1 MDLNLNSDKS
11 NQDRFLKS
19 FPVTGFIDALLLVLA
34 WAYLRI
40 THSFTDQKD
49 AFVLIATIISLFAYL
64 CLLFAR
70 NKWSSDI
77 VFTFYAIALSL
88 RSLFLCLPIATNQP
102 INIWLFSFF
111 IPIIL
116 LQLIAPPKKA
126 IIGYVFIAIILCCL
140 ILFHPAPLTA
150 VHTLLKPQIA
160 QMVYVF
166 TLLTQAGVFLGA
178 YVPDPNPTFIRIPL
192 SSQAT
197 DSGKTLT
204 SGEMALALGL
214 TMRVGR
220 MMLESGAAS
229 FRTEQAMQR
238 VAVALG
244 VGRMETYLTP
254 NGIVGSAYSG
264 TEHRTQVAR
273 ISRLSVA
280 MNRVTALENYT
291 HHLTPDTNP
300 EEIRRFLSELEEEG
314 SPYSK
319 TAYILAAGT
328 ACGALAVV
336 LGGGIWDIVAAGVGA
351 GTSQMMRIKL
361 TQMRM
366 NPFLLTTLCAALA
379 TAVCLF
385 LITLIHPVHPKAA
398 IAASVLFLV
407 PGVPLVTSIV
417 DLSRLDILPGVNRGM
432 LALMLFIGIALGML
446 VILGLTGYNLF

>member
-1 MDLNLNSDKS
+1 M
-11 NQDRFLKS
+11 DRFSKS
-19 FPVTGFIDALLLVLA
+19 FPATGFIDTLLLVLA
-34 WAYLRI
+34 WAYLHI
-40 THSFTDQKD
+40 THSLTVQKD

-64 CLLFAR
+64 CLLYVR
-70 NKWSSDI
+70 NRWSSNL
-77 VFTFYAIALSL
+77 VVGFYAIALTI
-88 RSLFLCLPIATNQP
+88 RSLFLCLPIARNQP
-102 INIWLFSFF
+102 VNIWLFSFF

-116 LQLIAPPKKA
+116 LQLIVPPEKA
-126 IIGYVFIAIILCCL
+126 KGGYAFIAIILCFL
-140 ILFHPAPLTA
+140 ILFHPVFLIAA
-150 VHTLLKPQIA
+150 HTLWKPQIA
-160 QMVYVF
+160 QMIYVF

-178 YVPDPNPTFIRIPL
+178 YVQDPNPSFIRIP
-192 SSQAT
+192 SGVQPSA
-197 DSGKTLT
+197 SGKTLT

-238 VAVALG
+238 VAAALR

-280 MNRVTALENYT
+280 MNRVTVLENYT
-291 HHLTPDTNP
+291 HHLIPDTDP
-300 EEIRRFLSELEEEG
+300 EEIRRFLSDLDGEG
-314 SPYSK
+314 PAYSK
-319 TAYILAAGT
+319 TAYVLAAGT

-336 LGGGIWDIVAAGVGA
+336 LGGGIGEIVAAGVGA
-351 GTSQMMRIKL
+351 GISQMLRIKL
-361 TQMRM
+361 THMRM
-366 NPFLLTTLCAALA
+366 NPFLLTTLCSALA
-379 TAVCLF
+379 TAVCL
-385 LITLIHPVHPKAA
+385 LLVVVIHPVHPKAA